1 MSAVFEKTQAVL
13 GLINQRALSPF
24 KLFTQGKRTMK
35 LNSVFFRFISAIYL
49 KSFFII
55 FFALVGFFVGV
66 DLLINF
72 KDLPNSANL
81 ILLYVLFLACM
92 AVSYVLPLSL
102 VFALV
107 LCLANMVRSNELVSF
122 YALGL
127 SKKQVIAY
135 PFFWSLFFCALF
147 VGLNFTPFAY
157 AEDYQ
162 TSILRNAGMSGQSK
176 DIFLKYDDKFIYI
189 QRLESL
195 DEKVESMK
203 IFELENF
210 ALKELFNVQSASFKD
225 NEWILESGE
234 RIKIPQ
240 NLELFGQGLGVQR
253 LENESALKGFKPRI
267 IESVANQSSYSIS
280 DALLS
285 LFAFGKENV
294 NTTPIRTQLYGLLF
308 TPFFA
313 PFLSLIL
320 FVFFPSIG
328 RFFNPAFLS
337 FVFFLCA
344 LSFWGLLYLA
354 AKLTQNGL
362 FSPELGIIAPIFAL
376 IFVSL
381 LLFYRKTRK
390 I

>member
-1 MSAVFEKTQAVL
+1 MNF
-13 GLINQRALSPF
+13 
-24 KLFTQGKRTMK
+24 
-35 LNSVFFRFISAIYL
+35 NSVFFRFISAIYL

-135 PFFWSLFFCALF
+135 PFFWSLFFCVLF

-162 TSILRNAGMSGQSK
+162 TSILRNAGISGQSK

-203 IFELENF
+203 IFKIQNHT
-210 ALKELFNVQSASFKD
+210 LKELFNVKSAAFKD

-234 RIKIPQ
+234 SIKIPQ
-240 NLELFGQGLGVQR
+240 NLELFGQGLSVQE

-267 IESVANQSSYSIS
+267 IESVANQSSYSIA

-294 NTTPIRTQLYGLLF
+294 NTTPIRTQLYSLLF

-328 RFFNPAFLS
+328 RFFNLAFLS
-337 FVFFLCA
+337 FVLFLCA

-362 FSPELGIIAPIFAL
+362 FSPELGIITPIITL

-381 LLFYRKTRK
+381 LLFYRKTRR

>member
-1 MSAVFEKTQAVL
+1 
-13 GLINQRALSPF
+13 
-24 KLFTQGKRTMK
+24 MK

-176 DIFLKYDDKFIYI
+176 DIFLKYDDKFVYI

-203 IFELENF
+203 IFELEN
-210 ALKELFNVQSASFKD
+210 
-225 NEWILESGE
+225 
-234 RIKIPQ
+234 
-240 NLELFGQGLGVQR
+240 
-253 LENESALKGFKPRI
+253 
-267 IESVANQSSYSIS
+267 
-280 DALLS
+280 S
-285 LFAFGKENV
+285 LADL
-294 NTTPIRTQLYGLLF
+294 QLN
-308 TPFFA
+308 
-313 PFLSLIL
+313 FL
-320 FVFFPSIG
+320 
-328 RFFNPAFLS
+328 
-337 FVFFLCA
+337 
-344 LSFWGLLYLA
+344 
-354 AKLTQNGL
+354 
-362 FSPELGIIAPIFAL
+362 
-376 IFVSL
+376 
-381 LLFYRKTRK
+381 
-390 I
+390 